1 MNHER
6 IAMQMPRLIA
16 VLAVLLLLL
25 AGWNVWRLGM
35 LIRATRAAAAQAM
48 AEFGTMPALSPQQA
62 WQRLLTAPLFG
73 TPVLG
78 SAPPTTLPLKLEG
91 VWADASG
98 RGYAMI
104 AADHAPSHV
113 YAVGAALPY
122 GATLRRVLGS
132 GVLIDTPAGLRSLAL
147 PEPAAASSGSSAATL
162 GMVPAAAATPTA
174 APDSRLWLAEA
185 LAPRPKPMV
194 WPPGDGP
201 LQMGTSVVG
210 APVLRDG
217 RVAAYQL
224 QPGRDA
230 AAFARLGLKPGDL
243 LTGIDGQPVGGPRQ
257 AADRLRQVIATGG
270 QVEIERDGHAMSLSP
285 HDAPPP

>member
-78 SAPPTTLPLKLEG
+78 SAPPTTLPLKLQG

-98 RGYAMI
+98 RGYAII
-104 AADHAPSHV
+104 AADTSPAKV
-113 YAVGAALPY
+113 YAQGAALPY
-122 GATLRRVLGS
+122 GASLQRVLAA
-132 GVLIDTPAGLRSLAL
+132 GVLLNTAAGTQSLAL
-147 PEPAAASSGSSAATL
+147 VKPDAGSAS
-162 GMVPAAAATPTA
+162 AAATP
-174 APDSRLWLAEA
+174 APEE
-185 LAPRPKPMV
+185 LAPAAEPATLVNAPQ
-194 WPPGDGP
+194 PPGPRAP
-201 LQMGTSVVG
+201 LPEASGASLQIGDIARGT
-210 APVLRDG
+210 PIERDG
-217 RVAAYQL
+217 HQAGYVL
-224 QPGRDA
+224 SPGADVQ
-230 AAFARLGLKPGDL
+230 AFARLGLRPGDVL
-243 LTGIDGQPVGGPRQ
+243 LSIDGQPLGD
-257 AADRLRQVIATGG
+257 AALSGQQWREALLRGNAQIVVERNG
-270 QVEIERDGHAMSLSP
+270 QTINLSP
-285 HDAPPP
+285 QRKLR